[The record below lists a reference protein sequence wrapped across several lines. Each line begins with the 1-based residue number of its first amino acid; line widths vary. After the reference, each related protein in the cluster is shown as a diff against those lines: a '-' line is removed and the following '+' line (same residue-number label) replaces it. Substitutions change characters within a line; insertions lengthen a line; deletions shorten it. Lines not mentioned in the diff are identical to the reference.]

1 MSNFFQRYKRNG
13 VPRTG
18 FVKKETDY
26 SKVNNELNN
35 NKDSENKIEERV
47 ESTDINVDTNSV
59 SVKPKRTT
67 ESEPPPTVK
76 EHLMHLLEQSRK
88 DALNK
93 AEDIKSKPLSTNL
106 NDVKKES
113 VKKTKHPKKEFYE
126 TEAEQLGFTDLPSNL
141 ANSLVAW
148 KRSNRPVVTA
158 DQWNTRLSICR
169 GCSYWMENKESNV
182 AKCMKC
188 GCSSGKLLLA
198 SNSCPL
204 SPPKW
209 KAL

>member
-35 NKDSENKIEERV
+35 NDSENKIEERIQ
-47 ESTDINVDTNSV
+47 SSDINVDTDSV

-76 EHLMHLLEQSRK
+76 EHLTQLLEQSRK

-93 AEDIKSKPLSTNL
+93 AVNIKSESSSPNL

-113 VKKTKHPKKEFYE
+113 IKSTEQPKKEFYE

-158 DQWNTRLSICR
+158 EQWNTRLSICR
-169 GCSYWMENKESNV
+169 GCSYWMENKAPNV